1 MRNNFL
7 SYICT
12 AAFLLVNLC
21 ISQVV
26 TAQKFSIA
34 IFPDSQ
40 YAVSHKPSLLIKQ
53 MQWLAAKKDSL
64 NLPIVLHV
72 GDIVNYDTI
81 THFQIASDAFR
92 ILDDANVDYAVC
104 LGNHDTEAVNVDN
117 GSAAPGYTRT
127 NVRRTTKFNTYFPI
141 SRFTLQQ
148 GRYAAGK
155 SDNAYYTFKAGGLD
169 WLVVCLEFCARQT
182 AVSWA
187 NTIIPKFPH
196 HNVIIL
202 THFHLNGSQEIET
215 SNAGYGDLSP
225 KAIFDQLISKHAN
238 VRFVFC
244 GHVSSARSKHRV
256 DIGINGNK
264 IYQMLQ
270 DYSTENNAHGNGYLR
285 LLDIDPAAGTIS
297 AKMFSPV
304 LNITR
309 NDVSKFS
316 YTGVEFVQPFTTGI
330 DDKVKKPAKILDL
343 KVFSDTSPSNL
354 TAELF
359 STSDEE
365 VTLTLSS
372 IIGQKISSVKMKV
385 QSHTSINIDMNT
397 LRGRSLSSGVY
408 VLTAKQGNKSTSKKI
423 VFN

>member
-1 MRNNFL
+1 MRIKFL
-7 SYICT
+7 SKISFVT
-12 AAFLLVNLC
+12 FLLINLC
-21 ISQVV
+21 ITQVV
-26 TAQKFSIA
+26 FAQKFTIA

-40 YAVSHKPSLLIKQ
+40 YAVSHKPSLLTSQ

-81 THFQIASDAFR
+81 THFQIASDAFQ
-92 ILDDANVDYAVC
+92 ILDDANIDYAVC

-127 NVRRTTKFNTYFPI
+127 NVRKTTKFNTYFPV
-141 SRFTLQQ
+141 SRFPLQQ
-148 GRYAAGK
+148 GRYALGK

-169 WLVVCLEFCARQT
+169 WLVISLEFCARQT
-182 AVSWA
+182 VVNWA
-187 NTIIPKFPH
+187 NTIISKYPN

-202 THFHLNGSQEIET
+202 THYHLNASSAIET

-225 KAIFDQLISKHAN
+225 KAIFDQLISKNAN

-256 DIGINGNK
+256 DNGINGNK

-297 AKMFSPV
+297 AKMYSPV
-304 LNITR
+304 LNTTK

-316 YTGVEFVQPFTTGI
+316 YSGVEFVQPAVTGMG
-330 DDKVKKPAKILDL
+330 DQVEVPAKSLNLKIL
-343 KVFSDTSPSNL
+343 SGSSQGNL
-354 TAELF
+354 SAELF
-359 STSDEE
+359 STSDKD
-365 VTLTLSS
+365 VTLTLTS
-372 IIGQKISSVKMKV
+372 IIGQKLSSLKMKV
-385 QSHTSINIDMNT
+385 QANTVLKIDMNKFC
-397 LRGRSLSSGVY
+397 GYSLPSGVY
-408 VLTAKQGNKSTSKKI
+408 VLTARQGNNAISKKI

>member
-1 MRNNFL
+1 MRIKFL
-7 SYICT
+7 SRIGFI
-12 AAFLLVNLC
+12 AFLLVNLC
-21 ISQVV
+21 TTHVAI
-26 TAQKFSIA
+26 AQKFTIA

-40 YAVSHKPSLLIKQ
+40 YAVSHKPFLLTKQ

-81 THFQIASDAFR
+81 AHFQIASDAFQ

-117 GSAAPGYTRT
+117 GSAAPGNTRT
-127 NVRRTTKFNTYFPI
+127 NVRKTTKFNTYFPV

-148 GRYAAGK
+148 GRYAVGK

-169 WLVVCLEFCARQT
+169 WLVISLEFCARQT

-187 NTIIPKFPH
+187 NTIIPKYPN

-202 THFHLNGSQEIET
+202 THFHLNASQEIET

-225 KAIFDQLISKHAN
+225 KVIFDQMISKHAN

-256 DIGINGNK
+256 DNGINGNK
-264 IYQMLQ
+264 IYQLLQ

-297 AKMFSPV
+297 AKMYSPV

-309 NDVSKFS
+309 NDVSKFT
-316 YTGVEFVQPFTTGI
+316 YTGVEFVQPAVTGMGNQ
-330 DDKVKKPAKILDL
+330 VEVPAKSLDL
-343 KVFSDTSPSNL
+343 KILSGSSPGSFC
-354 TAELF
+354 AELF
-359 STSDEE
+359 STSDKDA
-365 VTLTLSS
+365 TLTLSS
-372 IIGQKISSVKMKV
+372 IIGQKIADLKMNV
-385 QSHTSINIDMNT
+385 QANTVLKIDMNK
-397 LRGRSLSSGVY
+397 LCRHSLSSGVY
-408 VLTAKQGNKSTSKKI
+408 VLTARQGNNEISKKI